1 MRAFLPVV
9 PALLVATA
17 LTTGTGT
24 AMTHDTDTPHA
35 RTATT
40 RQAPE
45 VAEVFRRVADHDFHP
60 VGDDSFTIDRELQ
73 THGIA
78 DLGDDDWRVR
88 LLAVR
93 NLVRA
98 GPDAVEE
105 IVAGLDA
112 EDVQVRYVAATALGI
127 LGSEKAVAAL
137 EQTAARDPDALA
149 RSAATI
155 ALGQV
160 GQNRSLEVLR
170 RILEDDASKDVRHQA
185 ELAIDQVEKS
195 MGSTDALRDAFRT
208 LDPTTFDRVNAGD
221 KAPDFELSD
230 TEGQPWRLDNALDG
244 EHWVVLVWVFADW
257 CPVCHG
263 EFEELIELRDE
274 FDAAGVRV
282 ATLEAHDT
290 YRARVMVGKELDPEY
305 WFAEESFQEAY
316 TDNIWWPHLVDRA
329 GAVGA
334 RYGIDPMAYA
344 VHAEYIN
351 RPATFIID
359 PAGTVRLAYFGT
371 YWGDRPGMPEVLEM
385 IRSGEFD
392 YTHPDRLTADERQ

>member
-1 MRAFLPVV
+1 
-9 PALLVATA
+9 
-17 LTTGTGT
+17 
-24 AMTHDTDTPHA
+24 MTELQDTKHHTHA
-35 RTATT
+35 S
-40 RQAPE
+40 
-45 VAEVFRRVADHDFHP
+45 VAEVFERLAGHDFHP
-60 VGDDSFTIDRELQ
+60 VGEDSFTNDRSLD

-78 DLGDDDWRVR
+78 DLDDNDWRVR

-93 NLVRA
+93 DLVRA
-98 GPDAVEE
+98 GPDALGE
-105 IVAGLDA
+105 IVKGLNAD
-112 EDVQVRYVAATALGI
+112 DVQVRYATATALGM
-127 LGSEKAVAAL
+127 LGSEDAANAL
-137 EQTAARDPDALA
+137 EHTAAEDPDALA

-155 ALGQV
+155 ALGQI
-160 GQNRSLEVLR
+160 GNADSLEVLR
-170 RILEDDASKDVRHQA
+170 GIQADDPSKDVRHQA
-185 ELAIDQVEKS
+185 ELAIDQIEKS
-195 MGSTDALRDAFRT
+195 MGSTDALRAAFRA
-208 LDPTTFDRVNAGD
+208 LDSDTFGRVRAGD
-221 KAPDFELSD
+221 KAPDFELPD
-230 TEGQPWRLDNALDG
+230 TEGQSWRLDQALDG
-244 EHWVVLVWVFADW
+244 AHWVVLVWVFADW

-316 TDNIWWPHLVDRA
+316 TDNIWWPHLIDRA

-359 PAGTVRLAYFGT
+359 PQGTVRLAYFGT

-392 YTHPDRLTADERQ
+392 YSHPDRLTADEHG